1 MTTPL
6 DPGLRRILALDA
18 LTCAGAGLLMA
29 GGSAVLA
36 PVTGLPSALL
46 LWAGLA
52 LFPVA
57 ALLAWLSRRAQAPAA
72 LAWLV
77 VLGNAGWVAG
87 SVLVLFAA
95 RPTFIGEAFVVGQA
109 LAVAVLT
116 VLEFNGLRRA
126 SALSAA

>member
-1 MTTPL
+1 MTLTL
-6 DPGLRRILALDA
+6 EPGLRRTFALDA

-29 GGSAVLA
+29 GGAALLA
-36 PVTGLPSALL
+36 PITGLPSGLL

-57 ALLAWLSRRAQAPAA
+57 ALLAWLSRRAQAPAG
-72 LAWLV
+72 LVWLV

-87 SVLVLFAA
+87 SVAALFATQ
-95 RPTFIGEAFVVGQA
+95 PTLIGEVFVIAQA

-126 SALSAA
+126 TALSAA